1 VKVGDASRGLMS
13 LMIAVTNAHVHPCVR
28 TCEDKPMASH
38 VYPNFHSGLSFLCTK
53 FLDVVK

>member
-1 VKVGDASRGLMS
+1 MKVSDAARDLMS
-13 LMIAVTNAHVHPCVR
+13 LMIAVTHAYMHPCVR

-38 VYPNFHSGLSFLCTK
+38 VYPTFLSGLLPLCTK